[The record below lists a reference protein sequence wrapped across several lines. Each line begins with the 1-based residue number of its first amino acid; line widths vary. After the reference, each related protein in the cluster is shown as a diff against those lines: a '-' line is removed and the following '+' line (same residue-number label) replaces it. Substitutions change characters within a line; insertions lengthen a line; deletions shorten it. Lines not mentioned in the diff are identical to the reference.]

1 MSYSLSLFLSLY
13 PLTWHLHLRLC
24 DRQGLCPWNHTDS
37 SKKGA
42 AFEAPMDVGLSG
54 PEFLGASATLV
65 PTPGLPTSYSPSAER
80 GPLGVPA
87 QEASLE
93 GGLDPGP
100 QAASGFQQS
109 RRGIPALPTARRAVR
124 AASRARPPRGGGRW
138 DGGPYP
144 QKQAR
149 GCPRG
154 SPASNESQAVPLL
167 GQGHLESLPQGGAT
181 IRNLKYRFFRRLVKD
196 RSALCS
202 S

>member
-13 PLTWHLHLRLC
+13 PLSWHLHLRLC

-42 AFEAPMDVGLSG
+42 AFEAPLDVGLSG
-54 PEFLGASATLV
+54 HEFLGASATLV

-80 GPLGVPA
+80 GPLGVPSR
-87 QEASLE
+87 EATLE
-93 GGLDPGP
+93 GGLDPGRRRH
-100 QAASGFQQS
+100 QAFSRAGEVPALSTV
-109 RRGIPALPTARRAVR
+109 RRGVR

-154 SPASNESQAVPLL
+154 SSASKESQAVPLL
-167 GQGHLESLPQGGAT
+167 GQGHLESVPQGGAT
-181 IRNLKYRFFRRLVKD
+181 IRNLKYRFCRRLVKD